1 MNPVAFIEDRRDG
14 KGSTPQEIAE
24 FVRLAHGGE
33 IPDYQVAAWL
43 MAVFFR
49 GMTRREVKTFT
60 EALSLSGKV
69 VTFPGD
75 IFPVDK
81 HSTGGVGDKTSLV
94 VVPLAAA
101 CGVPVAKLSGRGLG
115 FTGGTVDKLE
125 SIPGFSAHLDLGRFV
140 EQVTKVG
147 CAISGHSEDLA
158 PAEAL
163 FYELRD
169 VTGTV
174 PSIPLITSSIVSKK
188 MAGGS
193 RAFVFDVK
201 CGTGAFMKD
210 KSSALE
216 LSESL
221 VGLSASLGR
230 KAMALVTAMD
240 QPLGRWVGN
249 AAEVA
254 EAVEVLLRKG
264 PGDVR
269 DLSLRLAASMVHLG
283 GLAGSPEEAGRLV
296 EEALD
301 SGRAY
306 GKFEEM
312 VHAQGGDLEAF
323 NERAARGGHLA
334 DATGV
339 IEAVRSGVVT
349 RCDAKAVGES
359 LRVLGGGRLARTET
373 VDPGAACHVLKK
385 IGDPVTRG
393 EPLARA
399 YFSVDESRWS
409 QARRLLEGAF
419 EIGGEAVSP
428 ALVIDTV
435 ESGETGR

>member
-147 CAISGHSEDLA
+147 CAISG
-158 PAEAL
+158 P
-163 FYELRD
+163 
-169 VTGTV
+169 
-174 PSIPLITSSIVSKK
+174 I
-188 MAGGS
+188 
-193 RAFVFDVK
+193 
-201 CGTGAFMKD
+201 C
-210 KSSALE
+210 
-216 LSESL
+216 
-221 VGLSASLGR
+221 
-230 KAMALVTAMD
+230 
-240 QPLGRWVGN
+240 
-249 AAEVA
+249 
-254 EAVEVLLRKG
+254 
-264 PGDVR
+264 
-269 DLSLRLAASMVHLG
+269 
-283 GLAGSPEEAGRLV
+283 
-296 EEALD
+296 
-301 SGRAY
+301 
-306 GKFEEM
+306 
-312 VHAQGGDLEAF
+312 
-323 NERAARGGHLA
+323 AR
-334 DATGV
+334 
-339 IEAVRSGVVT
+339 
-349 RCDAKAVGES
+349 
-359 LRVLGGGRLARTET
+359 
-373 VDPGAACHVLKK
+373 PGAMH
-385 IGDPVTRG
+385 
-393 EPLARA
+393 
-399 YFSVDESRWS
+399 
-409 QARRLLEGAF
+409 
-419 EIGGEAVSP
+419 
-428 ALVIDTV
+428 
-435 ESGETGR
+435 

>member
-201 CGTGAFMKD
+201 CGTG
-210 KSSALE
+210 
-216 LSESL
+216 
-221 VGLSASLGR
+221 
-230 KAMALVTAMD
+230 
-240 QPLGRWVGN
+240 
-249 AAEVA
+249 
-254 EAVEVLLRKG
+254 
-264 PGDVR
+264 
-269 DLSLRLAASMVHLG
+269 
-283 GLAGSPEEAGRLV
+283 
-296 EEALD
+296 
-301 SGRAY
+301 
-306 GKFEEM
+306 
-312 VHAQGGDLEAF
+312 
-323 NERAARGGHLA
+323 
-334 DATGV
+334 
-339 IEAVRSGVVT
+339 
-349 RCDAKAVGES
+349 
-359 LRVLGGGRLARTET
+359 
-373 VDPGAACHVLKK
+373 
-385 IGDPVTRG
+385 
-393 EPLARA
+393 
-399 YFSVDESRWS
+399 
-409 QARRLLEGAF
+409 
-419 EIGGEAVSP
+419 
-428 ALVIDTV
+428 
-435 ESGETGR
+435 

>member
-14 KGSTPQEIAE
+14 KGSTPPEIAE
-24 FVRLAHGGE
+24 FVRLAQKGE

-49 GMTRREVKTFT
+49 GMTRREVKAFT

-94 VVPLAAA
+94 VVPLVAA

-201 CGTGAFMKD
+201 CGSGAFMKD
-210 KSSALE
+210 VASALE

-264 PGDVR
+264 PSDVR
-269 DLSLRLAASMVHLG
+269 ELSLRLAASMVHLG
-283 GLAGSPEEAGRLV
+283 GLAGSPEAVSYTHL
-296 EEALD
+296 
-301 SGRAY
+301 RA
-306 GKFEEM
+306 
-312 VHAQGGDLEAF
+312 
-323 NERAARGGHLA
+323 NEPPEHI
-334 DATGV
+334 V
-339 IEAVRSGVVT
+339 
-349 RCDAKAVGES
+349 C
-359 LRVLGGGRLARTET
+359 
-373 VDPGAACHVLKK
+373 
-385 IGDPVTRG
+385 
-393 EPLARA
+393 
-399 YFSVDESRWS
+399 
-409 QARRLLEGAF
+409 RLLLEKKKKNNNTQ
-419 EIGGEAVSP
+419 SSHP
-428 ALVIDTV
+428 YNYQ
-435 ESGETGR
+435 

>member
-1 MNPVAFIEDRRDG
+1 MNPVAFIEDKRDDRE
-14 KGSTPQEIAE
+14 STPSEIGE
-24 FVRLAHGGE
+24 FVRLAQKGG
-33 IPDYQVAAWL
+33 IADYQLAAWL

-49 GMTRREVKTFT
+49 GMTRREVKAFT
-60 EALSLSGKV
+60 EALSTSGRV
-69 VTFPGD
+69 VRFPPD

-125 SIPGFSAHLDLGRFV
+125 SIPGFSAHLELERFID
-140 EQVTKVG
+140 QVRSVG
-147 CAISGHSEDLA
+147 CAISGHSGDLA

-169 VTGTV
+169 VTGTI

-201 CGTGAFMKD
+201 CGSGAFMTD
-210 KSSALE
+210 EASALE
-216 LSESL
+216 LSENL

-230 KAMALVTAMD
+230 SAMALVTDMS

-254 EAVEVLLRKG
+254 EAVEVLLQKG

-269 DLSLRLAASMVHLG
+269 ELSLRLAASMVRLG
-283 GLAGSPEEAGRLV
+283 DRAGSLDEGHRLV
-296 EEALD
+296 ESALET
-301 SGRAY
+301 GRAY
-306 GKFEEM
+306 DKFREM
-312 VHAQGGDLEAF
+312 VRAQGGDLEGF
-323 NERAARGGHLA
+323 ISRAAGGGHLA
-334 DATGV
+334 GKVRV
-339 IEAVRSGVVT
+339 IKAGKSGFVT
-349 RCDAKAVGES
+349 RCDARAAGET
-359 LRVLGGGRLARTET
+359 LRILGGGRLTRKDA
-373 VDPGAACHVLKK
+373 VDHGVALEVLRKR
-385 IGDPVTRG
+385 GDRVSRD
-393 EPLARA
+393 EPLARVF
-399 YFSVDESRWS
+399 FSCHESRWDE
-409 QARRLLEGAF
+409 ARPLLEGAF
-419 EIGGEAVSP
+419 EIGEETAAP
-428 ALVIDTV
+428 ALVIGSV
-435 ESGETGR
+435 GP